1 MGNGLIIMDFC
12 IEYFKFFRLTRKL
25 NFDLEKNQLQDL
37 REGLDLNFE
46 LDIKPRFFNFENNLP
61 TLF

>member
-1 MGNGLIIMDFC
+1 MDFC